1 MKETNGQPFALPEPQ
16 DLDRPKA
23 ATPAPA
29 LAPYTG
35 YASYGDMEGSDEN
48 HFREY
53 LRAVR
58 KHMWLIIGLTLIA
71 TAAAAV
77 YVAQKPDIYTAQTR
91 VQVDLESNPMSGA
104 TKSGTVVINSA
115 TTDPAYFNTQLQN
128 LTSPGLLRRV
138 VKTLDL
144 EHNQA
149 FLRPSAN
156 QGRTV
161 WQNLLRMA
169 GLQKR
174 TPEKKDEDGANQL
187 SLTGSVA
194 PATAREDLIE
204 AKKLDPFVRMLQL
217 DLKVEPV
224 KETRTSSYN
233 KDTRLIDI
241 KYTHGD
247 PQVAAKVV
255 NAIADTFVLSNLEKK
270 TETNATAGD
279 FLQKRVAELQADIRN
294 DEERL
299 VNYAKTHQILSL
311 DGSQNTVVE
320 RLVGL
325 NQQLLQAENERKD
338 AEAAYRAAQSP
349 GAASAL
355 AEKDSKSREDAE
367 SKLAALKERRSQLL
381 VNNTEEWPEVKEI
394 NQQIATLEKQV
405 SETKTRATS
414 VVTTNLETRYR
425 QALDRE
431 HAIRTDFD
439 RQRGETLTQNESA
452 INYRIIQQEIETNKQ
467 LLDGL
472 LQRSKENDVVL
483 AGTPNNI
490 YVADYAIAPD
500 YPVGPQRLR
509 GVIMALFLSL
519 AGGIGLAIFLEY
531 MNDSVR
537 STEDV
542 DRWLRLPSMGVIPAI
557 GGFTK
562 RRLLPSRALT
572 VRNGNGNGH
581 GSPELL
587 FNVEGRSALAEA
599 YRHLRTSVLL
609 STPGHAPKT
618 LLVTSSVPAEGKTTT
633 AVNTA
638 LSLAQTGANVLLV
651 DADMRRPRLH
661 TIFET
666 GNGRGLS
673 NILSDDL
680 SEAEVLSMIVQHDPT
695 GLNVLTSGAIP
706 PNPAELIGSEQM
718 RHLIK
723 TLEGTFTHIIID
735 SPPVGSFTDG
745 VLASTL
751 VDGVLLVVHSGKT
764 SRGVVR
770 RTKQLLQDVGA
781 KVFGVVLNNVNLRE
795 HDYYYYRSYYSQTYY
810 NADAGAAEE
819 VA

>member
-1 MKETNGQPFALPEPQ
+1 MKETNGQPFALPEPKEI
-16 DLDRPKA
+16 DRPQA
-23 ATPAPA
+23 AAAPAPA
-29 LAPYTG
+29 LNPYTS
-35 YASYGDMEGSDEN
+35 YANYGDADGGAEEN

-58 KHMWLIIGLTLIA
+58 KHLWLIVGLTLLV

-115 TTDPAYFNTQLQN
+115 TSDPAYFNTQLQN
-128 LTSPGLLRRV
+128 LTSAALLRRV

-149 FLRPSAN
+149 FLRPSA
-156 QGRTV
+156 GKKRTV
-161 WQNLLRMA
+161 WQNFLRMVR
-169 GLQKR
+169 LRQSESDEQKGR
-174 TPEKKDEDGANQL
+174 EVYQL
-187 SLTGSVA
+187 PLTGEVA
-194 PATAREDLIE
+194 PATAREDLVE
-204 AKKLDPFVRMLQL
+204 AKKLDPFVRRLQA

-224 KETRTSSYN
+224 RETRTSSYN

-247 PQVAAKVV
+247 PQVAAKIV

-279 FLQKRVAELQADIRN
+279 FLQKRVAELQSSIRSN
-294 DEERL
+294 EERL

-320 RLVGL
+320 RLAGL

-338 AEAAYRAAQSP
+338 AEAAYRAALAP
-349 GAASAL
+349 GAAGAL
-355 AEKDSKSREDAE
+355 AEKDGKSKEDVE
-367 SKLAALKERRSQLL
+367 TKLAALRERRAQLL
-381 VNNTEEWPEVKEI
+381 VSNTEEWPEVKEI
-394 NQQIATLEKQV
+394 NQQIATLEKQAG
-405 SETKTRATS
+405 ETKSRATS
-414 VVTTNLETRYR
+414 VITTNLETRYR
-425 QALDRE
+425 QALGRE
-431 HAIRTDFD
+431 SAVRADFN

-490 YVADYAIAPD
+490 FVADYAIVPD
-500 YPVGPQRLR
+500 HPVGPQRLR
-509 GVIMALFLSL
+509 GVMMALFLSL
-519 AGGIGLAIFLEY
+519 AGGVGLSIFLEY

-542 DRWLRLPSMGVIPAI
+542 DRWLRLPSMGVIPAV
-557 GGFTK
+557 GGFT
-562 RRLLPSRALT
+562 RRRFLPSTSLAR
-572 VRNGNGNGH
+572 RDGH
-581 GSPELL
+581 GQGAPELL
-587 FNVEGRSALAEA
+587 INVDSRSALAEA

-609 STPGHAPKT
+609 STPGRAPKT
-618 LLVTSSVPAEGKTTT
+618 LLVTSSVPSEGKTTT

-638 LSLAQTGANVLLV
+638 LSLAQTGASVLII

-661 TIFET
+661 TIFEVA
-666 GNGRGLS
+666 NGRGLS
-673 NILSDDL
+673 TILSDDM
-680 SEAEVLSMIVQHDPT
+680 SEAEVLSMIHQQEGT
-695 GLNVLTSGAIP
+695 GLNILTSGAVP

-718 RHLIK
+718 RALIR
-723 TLEGTFTHIIID
+723 TLEGTFTHIVID
-735 SPPVGSFTDG
+735 TPPVGSFTDG

-764 SRGVVR
+764 SRGVAR

-781 KVFGVVLNNVNLRE
+781 KVFGVILNNVNLRE
-795 HDYYYYRSYYSQTYY
+795 HDYYYYRSYYSQSYY
-810 NADAGAAEE
+810 NAEAGAAEE